1 MREMGGLVDWW
12 YIGSELGDFVG
23 EKSSELLSNGGDGS
37 EVWQRRCRRPVGGG
51 VECLWFSKVFEDL
64 NCLWL

>member
-1 MREMGGLVDWW
+1 MVEGNGGLVDWW

-37 EVWQRRCRRPVGGG
+37 EVWQRRCRRPV
-51 VECLWFSKVFEDL
+51 E
-64 NCLWL
+64 